1 MKSSNL
7 RAHAVFLAILLVF
20 CYFVGQ
26 SATADINSLPE
37 SVIELLSGKTTD
49 VTGIANQIPEHQ
61 LPTALAAA
69 KLLKFR
75 ALHGETSLSSNEAE
89 SFETILLDRMSTAR
103 QVAFSQNETCRKK
116 VEQRQI
122 MFDGQKLLVPEHFV
136 ADTNLAIISCQPK
149 GEAGSLFPDFSIE
162 VFSQSQL
169 TEVTLAINGQ
179 TVNTKNILIKQSE
192 NAFELSYRTPATPDS
207 LLAVGTHTAEIA
219 INNQSGETVKKE
231 WLFTVGVHDTS
242 TLPLTADAVI
252 ISEIDL
258 PLEKFLPGVK
268 ALGQLTVVVYQNA
281 AGTRFTEYRFTTAT
295 GQTIISQ
302 NLAFIARKISAGR
315 DSTDELS
322 ISPQTRYAFAGNLLN
337 FSYAYSGPGN
347 VISEKWL
354 ISSGGNST
362 TEPVITMSGGAA
374 AKCTVRVEKTQTN
387 SAGEEVVYQ
396 YDVVSGRYINQAE
409 INKVGIYSADA
420 ALKYVASCSFAIENN
435 VVSNITDAALVEGKQ
450 YPVEGGSNTGI
461 LTVDKLSWHIHAS
474 EGSSKIENPSAT
486 STKLIS
492 NVPGYAELILDIQ
505 LTWQEA
511 GETYT
516 SSFKP
521 SVSALFA
528 NYPITAKAEFSK
540 YPPGIV
546 YLTSRHIELKSFEFS
561 IKGQKRLISNPGGCE
576 LANPILICQS
586 TLWPASAPII
596 INKAVPMLSHGNT
609 KKWLDEV
616 SPFTFQTPMETDE
629 SIKELP
635 LSLGGDFHADGY
647 PTDRPIISKLPSVT
661 IFRWDD
667 DLLNLNLD
675 PVGPITAYEGA
686 ETKFSAEVQPAPG
699 MGSGILSETDKT
711 LDLLDGYKV
720 TAVEGIIW
728 FEAPIDADDDWKNKA
743 TSGQDYSH
751 VFNPEDGPGSYTMN
765 CSAVMK
771 MQESDTGDSFIISA
785 ENNTPVDFLPGLR
798 IFSPINELAYPVNI
812 SLKVKTSF
820 DKETE
825 VWKKIKWRLNGK
837 EYHHGLDEAP
847 FFIDLNRTG
856 KWSLQAEL
864 TIKNPE
870 TDEDMLLKD
879 HVDFVVNPVEI
890 NLTPTR
896 KVLDFSTQKS
906 QELSLNITLNGK
918 KVEKPGKPVEWNDD
932 GLKAEVDPIE
942 WFSAKNPNDCA
953 AVNHDEG
960 NLIARV
966 DFTKTGAV
974 TVLATVTVRLTDGV
988 EYFRRRHKGFEDEF
1002 EEPIF
1007 TFPATRTDLWAIE
1020 APVWLNTTGKTATR
1034 AIQETN
1040 RLFSIVSGKIKFYGK
1055 EYDWNSDSAFADKIK
1070 IPAAIP
1076 TVSPLTS
1083 VDVKIRWEGP
1093 EGQSSEESEFKPK
1106 FAKLDKQQIIMN
1118 SAIEFGSNGRIE
1130 FSGIKTDVYV
1140 KPLAK
1145 VIYTKATANP
1155 SAVAVN
1161 KPVHVSFR
1169 FGEINPVTE
1178 SQTQLKV
1185 WNGEYDIVL
1194 DSVDWSSSGGV
1205 VSSNEPNIEFSGS
1218 NAGQYIITGK
1228 PHFSVKPQDCNPVE
1242 MTLDPSEALVKVF
1255 GSLISIK
1262 VDKYRPDHLDRIRNA
1277 NEFGTDIYTLS
1288 DHEVWTK
1295 NDFFPLVVGC
1305 DSEVVL
1311 IPEFSTPNKNKNI
1324 KVRYQWLYEFNGNV
1338 ATEGSVDL
1346 NEKITIPTPVY
1357 IAKYQLQIQIIE
1369 LSEVAI
1375 IPEVYVVKKITEDAA
1390 FSKPFYIRGVDDSVL
1405 ALTGNN
1411 LSTSDDDLVEKFY
1424 EWWWSDHNELKY
1436 FENAHSA
1443 IEVIQ
1448 KGGGMCA
1455 GLADYFAM
1463 CLQCQSIAG
1472 VDRFSVLL
1480 HDTPIPNNYPELDD
1494 YKLQNRQKSNFPQ
1507 TTEYWGAVVYKDH
1520 GLHCETAYK
1529 PLPWQVNNSYN
1540 FSKVKMYSDH
1550 ARPIPNSG
1558 GTNTMIVCDGEHSQL
1573 DKGFVCPDVYVFL
1586 APYDGHVIV
1595 RFKTK
1600 YKTYMY
1606 DPSFGK
1612 GLLSGEL
1619 DDFPNSQ
1626 SERTIVKHFNNAEAN
1641 KPKMWEYFQK
1651 SVGWVRGSVP
1661 FTSTEFQYGISVFD
1675 IPMASVN
1682 FLEVRTS
1689 HHENL
1694 YETYK

>member
-1424 EWWWSDHNELKY
+1424 V
-1436 FENAHSA
+1436 SA
-1443 IEVIQ
+1443 Q
-1448 KGGGMCA
+1448 
-1455 GLADYFAM
+1455 
-1463 CLQCQSIAG
+1463 
-1472 VDRFSVLL
+1472 
-1480 HDTPIPNNYPELDD
+1480 
-1494 YKLQNRQKSNFPQ
+1494 
-1507 TTEYWGAVVYKDH
+1507 
-1520 GLHCETAYK
+1520 
-1529 PLPWQVNNSYN
+1529 
-1540 FSKVKMYSDH
+1540 
-1550 ARPIPNSG
+1550 
-1558 GTNTMIVCDGEHSQL
+1558 
-1573 DKGFVCPDVYVFL
+1573 
-1586 APYDGHVIV
+1586 
-1595 RFKTK
+1595 
-1600 YKTYMY
+1600 
-1606 DPSFGK
+1606 
-1612 GLLSGEL
+1612 
-1619 DDFPNSQ
+1619 
-1626 SERTIVKHFNNAEAN
+1626 
-1641 KPKMWEYFQK
+1641 
-1651 SVGWVRGSVP
+1651 
-1661 FTSTEFQYGISVFD
+1661 
-1675 IPMASVN
+1675 
-1682 FLEVRTS
+1682 
-1689 HHENL
+1689 
-1694 YETYK
+1694 